1 MPASD
6 VLAGLPLVDHHCHGV
21 LLTELDRAGVERGLT
36 ESDAPAPPGT
46 TMFDTPVGLA
56 VRRWCAPVL
65 GLEPHADAAAYLAVR
80 ARLGTAE
87 STRRLLRAALLSDV
101 LVDTGLRGPDLS
113 SPAELAE
120 AAGARGHV
128 VVRLESVAEDVA
140 RAGTTAASFA
150 DDFGERLRRASAG
163 AVAVKSIA
171 AYRCGLDL
179 PGHRPHDSEVR
190 RAAAAWLVQGEQ
202 EGRWRLRDA
211 RVVRH
216 CVWAGL
222 DLGLPLQIHTG
233 FGDRDVRLHRS
244 DPALLADFLAAVEPA
259 GVPVVLLHCHP
270 YHRQAAWLAQVFPHV
285 HADVGLALNHVG
297 AGAPGYLA
305 ECLELTPFAK
315 LLFSTDAF
323 GLPELFCTGAA
334 LFREAFGRVLDS
346 WIAHGACS
354 TADAERIARLV
365 GAANARRVYWL
376 ESR

>member
-21 LLTELDRAGVERGLT
+21 LRSELDRAGVERGLT
-36 ESDAPAPPGT
+36 ESDAPAPNGT

-65 GLEPHADAAAYLAVR
+65 GLEPHADADAYLAVR
-80 ARLGTAE
+80 ARLGSAE

-101 LVDTGLRGPDLS
+101 LVDTGLRGPELS

-120 AAGARGHV
+120 AAGARGHA

-140 RAGTTAASFA
+140 RAGATAASFA
-150 DDFGERLRRASAG
+150 DDFGERLRRETVG

-171 AYRCGLDL
+171 AYRCGLNF
-179 PGHRPHDSEVR
+179 PAHRPHESEVR
-190 RAAAAWLVQGEQ
+190 RAAAAWLVEGEQ
-202 EGRWRLRDA
+202 EGRWRLNGRGSCPALPVGGA
-211 RVVRH
+211 RPRPAPADPH
-216 CVWAGL
+216 
-222 DLGLPLQIHTG
+222 G

-270 YHRQAAWLAQVFPHV
+270 YHRQAAWLAQVFPHA

-297 AGAPGYLA
+297 PGAPGYLA

-334 LFREAFGRVLDS
+334 LFRAAFGRVLDS
-346 WIAHGACS
+346 WIADGACS

-365 GAANARRVYWL
+365 GAANARRVYRL

>member
-6 VLAGLPLVDHHCHGV
+6 VLAGLPLVDDHCHGV

-65 GLEPHADAAAYLAVR
+65 GLEPHADADAYLAVR

-190 RAAAAWLVQGEQ
+190 RAAAAWLVEGEQ

-211 RVVRH
+211 RETHRTH
-216 CVWAGL
+216 ERPRPPLGAPLPWASRRLPAQRRRLPDVPGREAIL
-222 DLGLPLQIHTG
+222 VGIGEEPQSTVADPDGPSTLGLG
-233 FGDRDVRLHRS
+233 VRAVGRGDGR
-244 DPALLADFLAAVEPA
+244 E
-259 GVPVVLLHCHP
+259 
-270 YHRQAAWLAQVFPHV
+270 
-285 HADVGLALNHVG
+285 
-297 AGAPGYLA
+297 AGATLI
-305 ECLELTPFAK
+305 
-315 LLFSTDAF
+315 
-323 GLPELFCTGAA
+323 
-334 LFREAFGRVLDS
+334 RV
-346 WIAHGACS
+346 
-354 TADAERIARLV
+354 
-365 GAANARRVYWL
+365 
-376 ESR
+376 SRGPCGP

>member
-1 MPASD
+1 M
-6 VLAGLPLVDHHCHGV
+6 LAGLPLVDHHCHGV
-21 LLTELDRAGVERGLT
+21 LLTELDRAGVERGMT
-36 ESDAPAPPGT
+36 ESDALAPPGT
-46 TMFDTPVGLA
+46 TMFDTPVGLV

-101 LVDTGLRGPDLS
+101 LVDTGLRGPD
-113 SPAELAE
+113 
-120 AAGARGHV
+120 
-128 VVRLESVAEDVA
+128 
-140 RAGTTAASFA
+140 F
-150 DDFGERLRRASAG
+150 
-163 AVAVKSIA
+163 
-171 AYRCGLDL
+171 
-179 PGHRPHDSEVR
+179 
-190 RAAAAWLVQGEQ
+190 
-202 EGRWRLRDA
+202 
-211 RVVRH
+211 
-216 CVWAGL
+216 
-222 DLGLPLQIHTG
+222 
-233 FGDRDVRLHRS
+233 
-244 DPALLADFLAAVEPA
+244 VEPA

-354 TADAERIARLV
+354 TADAERIARLL